1 MLALLFLD
9 VLFVGGGFGIGWLL
23 DSVAESRPLLTLFG
37 ALVGL
42 AVAIIYSWGRVRR
55 SRDS

>member
-42 AVAIIYSWGRVRR
+42 AVAVIYSWGRVRR
-55 SRDS
+55 SNDA

>member
-55 SRDS
+55 ARDS